1 LPNDFDPAIFGS
13 FSASRAATIVL
24 SSRSV
29 EAYPDDRRC
38 PRALN
43 PEEFQRLDGRP
54 VPPPRWCA
62 SEDRDRASS
71 VSDAPEDISG
81 RFELMDAAGVDK
93 ILHHNA
99 QALFG
104 FRH

>member
-13 FSASRAATIVL
+13 CSASRAATIAL

-29 EAYPDDRRC
+29 EAYIERLGLPQPDV
-38 PRALN
+38 
-43 PEEFQRLDGRP
+43 EKF
-54 VPPPRWCA
+54 
-62 SEDRDRASS
+62 
-71 VSDAPEDISG
+71 
-81 RFELMDAAGVDK
+81 
-93 ILHHNA
+93 LHHNA